1 MLCLQRIQCYTVLYR
16 TQLYTVS
23 VCYPHHTV
31 SYIDSALYILSI
43 IPSSINSIALLFIF
57 INIIASIV
65 SLCNLFLN
73 AVCTYFCLLNARST
87 DASLGL
93 ICRYASAITDNSL
106 LSSNPFLLGMT
117 GHHYIHYLIVI
128 VIPVVSYGMVLWSVD
143 ICYIDFLCDHVLYDH
158 LVSYQ
163 YTALLY

>member
-31 SYIDSALYILSI
+31 SYIDSARYILSI

-73 AVCTYFCLLNARST
+73 AVCAYFCLLNTRST

-106 LSSNPFLLGMT
+106 LSSIHFFLSNMT

-128 VIPVVSYGMVLWSVD
+128 VIPVVSYEMVLWSVD
-143 ICYIDFLCDHVLYDH
+143 IYCIGI
-158 LVSYQ
+158 
-163 YTALLY
+163 

>member
-31 SYIDSALYILSI
+31 SYIVSALYIFST

-93 ICRYASAITDNSL
+93 ICRYANAITDNSL
-106 LSSNPFLLGMT
+106 LSSNPFLLIQYDSASLYSLPDRDCDSSG
-117 GHHYIHYLIVI
+117 VI
-128 VIPVVSYGMVLWSVD
+128 WNGS
-143 ICYIDFLCDHVLYDH
+143 
-158 LVSYQ
+158 LVC
-163 YTALLY
+163 